1 VVREG
6 LTQDPADD
14 YLVTLAQT
22 SDVDYLVSDDKD
34 LPTLMAVLP
43 PCCPPRH
50 SWRFFDRG

>member
-1 VVREG
+1 MVREG